1 MKHVQ
6 VQTIENT
13 ARVNNEVI
21 EIIEFVALTAWE
33 LAANLWWIAILVLI
47 LHRIF
52 FRRRNR

>member
-6 VQTIENT
+6 IQSIGKT

-21 EIIEFVALTAWE
+21 EIIDFVAFAAWK
-33 LAANLWWIAILVLI
+33 LAENLWWIAIVVLF